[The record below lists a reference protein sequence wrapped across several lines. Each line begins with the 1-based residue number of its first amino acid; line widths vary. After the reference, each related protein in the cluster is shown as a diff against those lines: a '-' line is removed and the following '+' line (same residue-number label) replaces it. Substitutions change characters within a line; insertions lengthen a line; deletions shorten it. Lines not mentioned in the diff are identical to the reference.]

1 MFQNVAG
8 VATLVTWAQWD
19 TCQLIFDK
27 SSSIAYPLGI
37 TGMGKDLWK
46 PESTAEV
53 RAAYSCYVHQQ
64 EVLHYPCIY
73 LLLLKG

>member
-1 MFQNVAG
+1 
-8 VATLVTWAQWD
+8 
-19 TCQLIFDK
+19 
-27 SSSIAYPLGI
+27 
-37 TGMGKDLWK
+37 MGKDLWK